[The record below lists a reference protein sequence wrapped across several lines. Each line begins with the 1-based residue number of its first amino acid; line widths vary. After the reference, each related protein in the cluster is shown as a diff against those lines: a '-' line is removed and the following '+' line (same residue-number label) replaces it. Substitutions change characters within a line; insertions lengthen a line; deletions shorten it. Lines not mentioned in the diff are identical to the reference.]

1 MTFAAGLALGGLIPV
16 VAIYS
21 SFLQRAFDQILHDV
35 CMQNLH
41 VVFAID
47 RAGLV
52 GSDGETHHGCFDFSY
67 LSLMPNMTVMA
78 PKNKWELSDMLKF
91 ALEQPGPVAVR
102 YPRGEACDG
111 LEECREPLT
120 LGKSE
125 WLTHGTGLAILAVG
139 SMVMTGEEVRKA
151 LQAEGMNP
159 SLVNMRFVKPLD
171 TERLDELARDHE
183 TFVTLEENVLSGGMG
198 EKVCSYLNAHCPK
211 AQVIS
216 IGIPDQFVG
225 HGSVS
230 QLKKQTHLDAE
241 GIVCAI
247 RERLVR

>member
-16 VAIYS
+16 VAVYS

-35 CMQNLH
+35 CMQDLH

-78 PKNKWELSDMLKF
+78 PKNKWELTDMLRS
-91 ALEQPGPVAVR
+91 AVEHTGPVAVR
-102 YPRGEACDG
+102 YPRGEAADD
-111 LEECREPLT
+111 LEEYRKPVA

-125 WLTHGTGLAILAVG
+125 WIFRGKGLAFLAIG
-139 SMVMTGEEVRKA
+139 SMV
-151 LQAEGMNP
+151 AEGDKVRRVLQEDGWEP

-171 TERLDELARDHE
+171 TDCLDKLAEDHQI
-183 TFVTLEENVLSGGMG
+183 FVTLEENVASGGLG
-198 EKVCSYLNAHCPK
+198 EKVRAYVGVRYPQI
-211 AQVIS
+211 QVVCIS
-216 IGIPDQFVG
+216 IPDQFVG
-225 HGSVS
+225 HGSVG
-230 QLKKQTHLDAE
+230 QLKEMLHLDVE
-241 GIVCAI
+241 GIVSTV
-247 RERLVR
+247 REKVSR